1 VPGAAAEAAAAGAPS
16 PPVPQED
23 DMTDTSAK
31 HGSGQKTLAGPGYN
45 WRVVD
50 IVVAAL
56 IAVAGGVIFWAWSQG
71 ANLISAPVNA
81 FYPPLTGLYAGGWM
95 IPAVLGM
102 LIIRKPG
109 AALFCE
115 TVAATG
121 ELIMGSQY
129 GTTVL
134 ISGVLQGLGAELVFA
149 AFIYRKFNLPVS
161 LLAGAGAGLFCGL
174 NDSFLPW
181 GWNIA
186 YATGDKLAYIAFTS
200 ISGAAIAGGL
210 SWLAVRGLART
221 GVLSS
226 FASRK
231 AASEPVFS

>member
-1 VPGAAAEAAAAGAPS
+1 
-16 PPVPQED
+16 
-23 DMTDTSAK
+23 MTTAVIKKTSYK
-31 HGSGQKTLAGPGYN
+31 

-71 ANLISAPVNA
+71 ANVISAPINA
-81 FYPPLTGLYAGGWM
+81 LYPPLTGLYAGGWM

-115 TVAATG
+115 AVAATG
-121 ELIMGSQY
+121 ELFMGSQY
-129 GTTVL
+129 GVAVL
-134 ISGVLQGLGAELVFA
+134 TSGLLQGLGAELVFA
-149 AFIYRKFNLPVS
+149 LVLYKKFSVPALYRKFNLPVA

-174 NDSFLPW
+174 NDSYMPW

-186 YATGDKLAYIAFTS
+186 YAAPDKLVYIICTT
-200 ISGAAIAGGL
+200 ISGALIAGGL
-210 SWLAVRGLART
+210 SWLATRGLAKT

-231 AASEPVFS
+231 AATEPVFS

>member
-1 VPGAAAEAAAAGAPS
+1 MSTAAIKK
-16 PPVPQED
+16 
-23 DMTDTSAK
+23 TTSR
-31 HGSGQKTLAGPGYN
+31 S

-56 IAVAGGVIFWAWSQG
+56 VAIAGGVIFWAWDQG
-71 ANLISAPVNA
+71 AAALSAPMNA
-81 FYPPLTGLYAGGWM
+81 AYPPLTGLLAGGWM
-95 IPAVLGM
+95 IPGVLGM

-121 ELIMGSQY
+121 ELLMGSQY
-129 GTTVL
+129 GASVL
-134 ISGVLQGLGAELVFA
+134 FSGFIQGLGAEIIFA
-149 AFIYRKFNLPVS
+149 VLAYRKFNLPVS
-161 LLAGAGAGLFCGL
+161 LLAGAAAGFFCGL
-174 NDSFLPW
+174 NDSFAPW

-186 YATGDKLAYIAFTS
+186 YSGADKLVYIVLTT
-200 ISGAAIAGGL
+200 ISGAVLAGAL
-210 SWLAVRGLART
+210 SWLATRGLART

-231 AASEPVFS
+231 AATEPVFS

>member
-1 VPGAAAEAAAAGAPS
+1 
-16 PPVPQED
+16 
-23 DMTDTSAK
+23 MTRAIE
-31 HGSGQKTLAGPGYN
+31 KTGGHT
-45 WRVVD
+45 WRVMD

-56 IAVAGGVIFWAWSQG
+56 IAIAGGVIFWAWSQG
-71 ANLISAPVNA
+71 AALVSASMNA
-81 FYPPLTGLYAGGWM
+81 TYPPLTGLIAGGWM

-115 TVAATG
+115 AVAATG
-121 ELIMGSQY
+121 ELMMGSQY

-134 ISGVLQGLGAELVFA
+134 ISGILQGLGAELVFA
-149 AFIYRKFNLPVS
+149 AFAYKKFNLPVA
-161 LLAGAGAGLFCGL
+161 LLAGPGAGLFCGL
-174 NDSFLPW
+174 NDSFAPW

-186 YATGDKLAYIAFTS
+186 YEAGVKAAYFLFCA
-200 ISGAAIAGGL
+200 ISGAIIAGVV
-210 SWLAVRGLART
+210 SWIATRGLAKT

-231 AASEPVFS
+231 AFSEPVFN

>member
-1 VPGAAAEAAAAGAPS
+1 MATTAVKK
-16 PPVPQED
+16 
-23 DMTDTSAK
+23 TTSK
-31 HGSGQKTLAGPGYN
+31 S

-56 IAVAGGVIFWAWSQG
+56 IAIAGGVIFWAWSQG

-81 FYPPLTGLYAGGWM
+81 LYPPLTGLYAGGWM

-109 AALFCE
+109 AAIFCE

-129 GTTVL
+129 GASVL
-134 ISGVLQGLGAELVFA
+134 FSGFVQGLGAELVFA
-149 AFIYRKFNLPVS
+149 VFLYKKFNLPVS

-186 YATGDKLAYIAFTS
+186 YAAGDKLAYVIFTA
-200 ISGAAIAGGL
+200 ISGAIIAGGL
-210 SWLAVRGLART
+210 SWIATRGLART

-231 AASEPVFS
+231 AATEPVFS

>member
-1 VPGAAAEAAAAGAPS
+1 MTTAAIKK
-16 PPVPQED
+16 
-23 DMTDTSAK
+23 TS
-31 HGSGQKTLAGPGYN
+31 YN
-45 WRVVD
+45 WRVAD

-71 ANLISAPVNA
+71 ANLISIPVNA
-81 FYPPLTGLYAGGWM
+81 VYPPLSGLYAGGWM

-102 LIIRKPG
+102 LIVRKPG

-115 TVAATG
+115 AVAATG

-134 ISGVLQGLGAELVFA
+134 ISGILQGLGAELVFA
-149 AFIYRKFNLPVS
+149 AFMYKKFNLPAS

-174 NDSFLPW
+174 NDSFAPW

-186 YATGDKLAYIAFTS
+186 YSGGDKLAYIVFCA
-200 ISGAAIAGGL
+200 ISGAIIAGAL
-210 SWLAVRGLART
+210 SWIATRGLAKT

-231 AASEPVFS
+231 AATEPVFS

>member
-1 VPGAAAEAAAAGAPS
+1 MTTAAIKK
-16 PPVPQED
+16 
-23 DMTDTSAK
+23 TS
-31 HGSGQKTLAGPGYN
+31 YN
-45 WRVVD
+45 WRVAD

-71 ANLISAPVNA
+71 ANLISTPVNA
-81 FYPPLTGLYAGGWM
+81 VYPPLSGLYAGGWM

-149 AFIYRKFNLPVS
+149 ALVYRKFNLPAS

-174 NDSFLPW
+174 NDSFAPW

-186 YATGDKLAYIAFTS
+186 YTGGDKLAYIVFCA
-200 ISGAAIAGGL
+200 ISGAVIAGAL
-210 SWLAVRGLART
+210 SWIATRGLAKT

-231 AASEPVFS
+231 AATEPVFS

>member
-1 VPGAAAEAAAAGAPS
+1 
-16 PPVPQED
+16 
-23 DMTDTSAK
+23 MTDISSQ
-31 HGSGQKTLAGPGYN
+31 HGSASRSSARRNYS

-71 ANLISAPVNA
+71 ANLISVPVNA
-81 FYPPLTGLYAGGWM
+81 LYPPLSGLYAGGWM

-149 AFIYRKFNLPVS
+149 AFLYKKFNLPVS

-186 YATGDKLAYIAFTS
+186 YAAGDKLAYIVFTT
-200 ISGAAIAGGL
+200 ISGAIIAGGL
-210 SWLAVRGLART
+210 SWLATRGLAKT
-221 GVLSS
+221 GVLGS

-231 AASEPVFS
+231 AATEPVFS

>member
-1 VPGAAAEAAAAGAPS
+1 MATTAIKKPAGKS
-16 PPVPQED
+16 
-23 DMTDTSAK
+23 
-31 HGSGQKTLAGPGYN
+31 

-71 ANLISAPVNA
+71 AAAVSGPMNTV
-81 FYPPLTGLYAGGWM
+81 YPPLTGLIAGGWM

-121 ELIMGSQY
+121 ELLMGSQY
-129 GTTVL
+129 GASVL
-134 ISGVLQGLGAELVFA
+134 FSGFVQGLGAEIIFA
-149 AFIYRKFNLPVS
+149 IFVYRKFNLPVA
-161 LLAGAGAGLFCGL
+161 LLAGAAAGLFCGL
-174 NDSFLPW
+174 NDSFAPW

-186 YATGDKLAYIAFTS
+186 YAAGDKLAYIIFTA
-200 ISGAAIAGGL
+200 ISGAIIAGAL
-210 SWLAVRGLART
+210 SWIATRGLART

-231 AASEPVFS
+231 AATEPVFS

>member
-1 VPGAAAEAAAAGAPS
+1 
-16 PPVPQED
+16 
-23 DMTDTSAK
+23 MTGISAK
-31 HGSGQKTLAGPGYN
+31 PGLTKPGYN

-56 IAVAGGVIFWAWSQG
+56 ISIAGGVIFWAWDQM
-71 ANLISAPVNA
+71 ALVATPMSAG
-81 FYPPLTGLYAGGWM
+81 YPPLSGLIAGGWM

-102 LIIRKPG
+102 LIVRKPG
-109 AALFCE
+109 AAIFCE
-115 TVAATG
+115 TVAATS

-134 ISGVLQGLGAELVFA
+134 ISGLLQGLGAELIFL
-149 AFIYRKFNLPVS
+149 AFMYKKFNLPVS

-186 YATGDKLAYIAFTS
+186 YEAGDKLAYIVFCT
-200 ISGAAIAGGL
+200 ISGAVIAGA
-210 SWLAVRGLART
+210 LAWIATRGLAKT
-221 GVLSS
+221 GVLGA

>member
-1 VPGAAAEAAAAGAPS
+1 
-16 PPVPQED
+16 
-23 DMTDTSAK
+23 MTTVSVKKTSK
-31 HGSGQKTLAGPGYN
+31 S

-56 IAVAGGVIFWAWSQG
+56 IAVTGGVIFWAWSLG
-71 ANLISAPVNA
+71 AGAVSTPMNA
-81 FYPPLTGLYAGGWM
+81 VYPPLTGLIAGGWM

-109 AALFCE
+109 AAIFCE

-129 GTTVL
+129 GVTVL
-134 ISGVLQGLGAELVFA
+134 ISGLLQGLGAELVFLFLVYGRMSTRSFLHQKYNLTA
-149 AFIYRKFNLPVS
+149 A
-161 LLAGAGAGLFCGL
+161 LLAGAAAGLFCGL
-174 NDSFLPW
+174 NDSFMPW
-181 GWNIA
+181 GWNILYPGA
-186 YATGDKLAYIAFTS
+186 DKLVYIIFCA
-200 ISGAAIAGGL
+200 ISGAIIAGAL
-210 SWLAVRGLART
+210 SWVATRGLART

-231 AASEPVFS
+231 AATEPVFS

>member
-1 VPGAAAEAAAAGAPS
+1 
-16 PPVPQED
+16 
-23 DMTDTSAK
+23 MTGITAK
-31 HGSGQKTLAGPGYN
+31 QTLGNRKYN

-71 ANLISAPVNA
+71 AAAVSPPMNA
-81 FYPPLTGLYAGGWM
+81 VYPPLTGLIAGGWM

-109 AALFCE
+109 AAVFCE

-129 GTTVL
+129 GASVL
-134 ISGVLQGLGAELVFA
+134 FSGFVQGLGAEIIFAVLV
-149 AFIYRKFNLPVS
+149 YKKFNLPVS

-174 NDSFLPW
+174 NDSFAPW

-186 YATGDKLAYIAFTS
+186 YAAGDKLTYIIFTA
-200 ISGAAIAGGL
+200 ISGAIIAGAL
-210 SWLAVRGLART
+210 SWIATRALART

-226 FASRK
+226 FAARR
-231 AASEPVFS
+231 AATEPVFS

>member
-1 VPGAAAEAAAAGAPS
+1 MSTTTVKK
-16 PPVPQED
+16 
-23 DMTDTSAK
+23 TS
-31 HGSGQKTLAGPGYN
+31 SS

-56 IAVAGGVIFWAWSQG
+56 IAVTGGIIFWVWSQMAG
-71 ANLISAPVNA
+71 VISAPMNA
-81 FYPPLTGLYAGGWM
+81 LYPPLTGLISGGWM
-95 IPAVLGM
+95 IPAILGM

-109 AALFCE
+109 AAVFCE

-121 ELIMGSQY
+121 ELMFGSQY
-129 GTTVL
+129 GATVL
-134 ISGVLQGLGAELVFA
+134 FSGFLQGLGAELVFLLFVYGRPSVRGFLHQKYNLVA
-149 AFIYRKFNLPVS
+149 A
-161 LLAGAGAGLFCGL
+161 LLAGVGAGVFCGL

-186 YATGDKLAYIAFTS
+186 YPAGDKLVYIIFCA
-200 ISGAAIAGGL
+200 ISGAVIAGGL
-210 SWLAVRGLART
+210 SWIATRGLAGT

-231 AASEPVFS
+231 AATEAMVR

>member
-1 VPGAAAEAAAAGAPS
+1 MTDISTPRTTAAGKKS
-16 PPVPQED
+16 
-23 DMTDTSAK
+23 
-31 HGSGQKTLAGPGYN
+31 

-50 IVVAAL
+50 IVLAAL
-56 IAVAGGVIFWAWSQG
+56 IAIAGGVIFWAWDQG
-71 ANLISAPVNA
+71 ANVVSIPLTAV
-81 FYPPLTGLYAGGWM
+81 YPPLTGLYAGGWM

-102 LIIRKPG
+102 LVVRKPG

-115 TVAATG
+115 AVAATG

-134 ISGVLQGLGAELVFA
+134 ISGILQGLGAELVFA
-149 AFIYRKFNLPVS
+149 AFRYTKFNLPVS

-174 NDSFLPW
+174 NDCFLPW

-186 YATGDKLAYIAFTS
+186 FEAGDKAAYIVFCA
-200 ISGAAIAGGL
+200 ISGAVIAGGL
-210 SWLAVRGLART
+210 AWLATRGLART
-221 GVLSS
+221 GVLAS

-231 AASEPVFS
+231 AATEPVFS

>member
-1 VPGAAAEAAAAGAPS
+1 MTTAAIKK
-16 PPVPQED
+16 
-23 DMTDTSAK
+23 TS
-31 HGSGQKTLAGPGYN
+31 YN
-45 WRVVD
+45 WRVAD

-71 ANLISAPVNA
+71 ANLISTPVNA
-81 FYPPLTGLYAGGWM
+81 VYPPLTGLYAGGWM

-121 ELIMGSQY
+121 ELLMGSQY

-134 ISGVLQGLGAELVFA
+134 ISGVLQGLGAEIVFA
-149 AFIYRKFNLPVS
+149 ALLYRKFNLPAS

-174 NDSFLPW
+174 NDSFAPW

-186 YATGDKLAYIAFTS
+186 YSGGDKLAYIVFCA
-200 ISGAAIAGGL
+200 ISGAVIAGAL
-210 SWLAVRGLART
+210 SWIATRGLAKT

-231 AASEPVFS
+231 AATEPVFN

>member
-1 VPGAAAEAAAAGAPS
+1 
-16 PPVPQED
+16 
-23 DMTDTSAK
+23 M
-31 HGSGQKTLAGPGYN
+31 
-45 WRVVD
+45 
-50 IVVAAL
+50 AAL

-134 ISGVLQGLGAELVFA
+134 ISGILQGLGAELVFA
-149 AFIYRKFNLPVS
+149 AFLYKKFNLGPTVVDKRVE
-161 LLAGAGAGLFCGL
+161 LTALALE
-174 NDSFLPW
+174 
-181 GWNIA
+181 
-186 YATGDKLAYIAFTS
+186 
-200 ISGAAIAGGL
+200 SGAITAGDL
-210 SWLAVRGLART
+210 R
-221 GVLSS
+221 
-226 FASRK
+226 
-231 AASEPVFS
+231 

>member
-1 VPGAAAEAAAAGAPS
+1 
-16 PPVPQED
+16 
-23 DMTDTSAK
+23 MTTATVKKS
-31 HGSGQKTLAGPGYN
+31 GYN
-45 WRVVD
+45 WRVAD

-71 ANLISAPVNA
+71 ANLISAPLNA
-81 FYPPLTGLYAGGWM
+81 VYPPLTGLYAGGWM

-149 AFIYRKFNLPVS
+149 AFRYKKFNLPVS

-174 NDSFLPW
+174 NDSFAPW

-186 YATGDKLAYIAFTS
+186 YAAGDKLAYIIFTAV
-200 ISGAAIAGGL
+200 SGAIIAGAL
-210 SWLAVRGLART
+210 SWVATRGLART

-231 AASEPVFS
+231 AATEPVFN

>member
-1 VPGAAAEAAAAGAPS
+1 MATTAVKKPAGKS
-16 PPVPQED
+16 
-23 DMTDTSAK
+23 
-31 HGSGQKTLAGPGYN
+31 

-71 ANLISAPVNA
+71 AAAVSGPMNA
-81 FYPPLTGLYAGGWM
+81 VYPPLTGLIAGGWM

-121 ELIMGSQY
+121 ELLMGSQY
-129 GTTVL
+129 GASVL
-134 ISGVLQGLGAELVFA
+134 FSGFVQGLGAEIIFA
-149 AFIYRKFNLPVS
+149 IFVYRKFNLPVA
-161 LLAGAGAGLFCGL
+161 LLAGAAAGLFCGL
-174 NDSFLPW
+174 NDSFAPW

-186 YATGDKLAYIAFTS
+186 YAAGDKLAYIIFTA
-200 ISGAAIAGGL
+200 ISCAIIAGAL
-210 SWLAVRGLART
+210 SWIATRGLART

-231 AASEPVFS
+231 AATEPVFS

>member
-1 VPGAAAEAAAAGAPS
+1 
-16 PPVPQED
+16 
-23 DMTDTSAK
+23 MTDISAQQ
-31 HGSGQKTLAGPGYN
+31 GLARRTYH

-56 IAVAGGVIFWAWSQG
+56 IAVAGGIIFWAWSQG
-71 ANLISAPVNA
+71 ANVISAPVNA
-81 FYPPLTGLYAGGWM
+81 LYPPLTGLYAGGWM

-134 ISGVLQGLGAELVFA
+134 ISGLLQGLGAELVFA
-149 AFIYRKFNLPVS
+149 AVAYKKFNLPVA

-186 YATGDKLAYIAFTS
+186 YASGDKMAYIIFTA
-200 ISGAAIAGGL
+200 ISGALIAGAL
-210 SWLAVRGLART
+210 SWLATRGLAKT

>member
-1 VPGAAAEAAAAGAPS
+1 
-16 PPVPQED
+16 
-23 DMTDTSAK
+23 MTTASVKKTS
-31 HGSGQKTLAGPGYN
+31 YN

-56 IAVAGGVIFWAWSQG
+56 IAIAGGVIFWAWSQG
-71 ANLISAPVNA
+71 AAIVSIPMNA
-81 FYPPLTGLYAGGWM
+81 AYPPLTGLIAGGWM

-134 ISGVLQGLGAELVFA
+134 ISGLLQGLGAELVFA
-149 AFIYRKFNLPVS
+149 AFRYKKFNLS
-161 LLAGAGAGLFCGL
+161 TALLAGAGAGLFCGL
-174 NDSFLPW
+174 NDSFMPW
-181 GWNIA
+181 GWNITYEA
-186 YATGDKLAYIAFTS
+186 VDKLAYIAFTTL
-200 ISGAAIAGGL
+200 SGAIIAGAL
-210 SWLAVRGLART
+210 SWVATRGLAKT
-221 GVLSS
+221 GVLSA

-231 AASEPVFS
+231 AASEPVFN

>member
-1 VPGAAAEAAAAGAPS
+1 
-16 PPVPQED
+16 
-23 DMTDTSAK
+23 MTGITGK
-31 HGSGQKTLAGPGYN
+31 RTLGNSKYN

-71 ANLISAPVNA
+71 AAAVSPPMNA
-81 FYPPLTGLYAGGWM
+81 VYPPLTGLIAGGWM

-129 GTTVL
+129 GASVL
-134 ISGVLQGLGAELVFA
+134 FSGLVQGLGAEIIFA
-149 AFIYRKFNLPVS
+149 AFVYKKFNLPVS
-161 LLAGAGAGLFCGL
+161 LLAGAGAGLFGAL
-174 NDSFLPW
+174 NDSFAPW

-186 YATGDKLAYIAFTS
+186 YEATDKLAYVIFVS
-200 ISGAAIAGGL
+200 VSAAIIAGAL
-210 SWLAVRGLART
+210 SWIATRGLART

-231 AASEPVFS
+231 AATEPVFS

>member
-1 VPGAAAEAAAAGAPS
+1 
-16 PPVPQED
+16 
-23 DMTDTSAK
+23 MTDISAK
-31 HGSGQKTLAGPGYN
+31 QTLTTGKYN

-71 ANLISAPVNA
+71 SNLVSVPLNA
-81 FYPPLTGLYAGGWM
+81 VYPPLTGLYAGGWM

-129 GTTVL
+129 GASVL
-134 ISGVLQGLGAELVFA
+134 FSGFVQGLGAELIFA
-149 AFIYRKFNLPVS
+149 AFLYKRFNLPVS

-186 YATGDKLAYIAFTS
+186 YETGDKLAYIIFCA
-200 ISGAAIAGGL
+200 ISGAVIAGGL
-210 SWLAVRGLART
+210 SWLATRGLAKT
-221 GVLSS
+221 GVLGS
-226 FASRK
+226 FGSRK

>member
-1 VPGAAAEAAAAGAPS
+1 MTTAAIKK
-16 PPVPQED
+16 
-23 DMTDTSAK
+23 TS
-31 HGSGQKTLAGPGYN
+31 YN
-45 WRVVD
+45 WRVAD

-71 ANLISAPVNA
+71 ANLISTPVNA
-81 FYPPLTGLYAGGWM
+81 VYPPLSGLYAGGWM

-149 AFIYRKFNLPVS
+149 ALVYRKFSLPAS

-174 NDSFLPW
+174 NDSFAPW

-186 YATGDKLAYIAFTS
+186 YTSGDKLAYIVFCA
-200 ISGAAIAGGL
+200 ISGAVIAGAL
-210 SWLAVRGLART
+210 SWIATRGLAKT

-231 AASEPVFS
+231 AATEPVFS

>member
-1 VPGAAAEAAAAGAPS
+1 
-16 PPVPQED
+16 
-23 DMTDTSAK
+23 MTDISAQQ
-31 HGSGQKTLAGPGYN
+31 GLARRTYH

-56 IAVAGGVIFWAWSQG
+56 IAVAGGIIFWAWSQG
-71 ANLISAPVNA
+71 ANVISAPVNA
-81 FYPPLTGLYAGGWM
+81 LYPPLTGLYAGGWM

-134 ISGVLQGLGAELVFA
+134 ISGLLQGLGAELVFA
-149 AFIYRKFNLPVS
+149 AVAYKKFNLPVA

-186 YATGDKLAYIAFTS
+186 YASGDKMAYIIFTA
-200 ISGAAIAGGL
+200 ISGALIAGAL
-210 SWLAVRGLART
+210 SWLATRGLAKT

-231 AASEPVFS
+231 AATEPVFS

>member
-1 VPGAAAEAAAAGAPS
+1 MTTAAIKK
-16 PPVPQED
+16 
-23 DMTDTSAK
+23 TS
-31 HGSGQKTLAGPGYN
+31 YN
-45 WRVVD
+45 WRVAD

-71 ANLISAPVNA
+71 ANLISTPVNA
-81 FYPPLTGLYAGGWM
+81 VYPPLSGLYAGGWM

-102 LIIRKPG
+102 LIVRKPG

-115 TVAATG
+115 AVAATG

-134 ISGVLQGLGAELVFA
+134 ISGILQGLGAELVFA
-149 AFIYRKFNLPVS
+149 AFMYKKFNLPAS

-174 NDSFLPW
+174 NDSFAPW

-186 YATGDKLAYIAFTS
+186 YSGGDKLAYIVFCA
-200 ISGAAIAGGL
+200 ISGAVIAGAL
-210 SWLAVRGLART
+210 SWIATRGLAKT

-231 AASEPVFS
+231 AATEPVFS

>member
-1 VPGAAAEAAAAGAPS
+1 
-16 PPVPQED
+16 
-23 DMTDTSAK
+23 MTDTSAASAK
-31 HGSGQKTLAGPGYN
+31 QTRTRRSYN

-71 ANLISAPVNA
+71 ANLVSVPLNA
-81 FYPPLTGLYAGGWM
+81 VYPPLTGLYAGGWM

-129 GTTVL
+129 GASVL
-134 ISGVLQGLGAELVFA
+134 FSGFLQGLGAELVFA
-149 AFIYRKFNLPVS
+149 AFVYKKFNLPVS

-186 YATGDKLAYIAFTS
+186 YSGGDKLAYIIFTA
-200 ISGAAIAGGL
+200 ISGAVIAGGL
-210 SWLAVRGLART
+210 SWIATRGLART

-231 AASEPVFS
+231 AATEPVFS

>member
-1 VPGAAAEAAAAGAPS
+1 
-16 PPVPQED
+16 
-23 DMTDTSAK
+23 MTGISSTPAS
-31 HGSGQKTLAGPGYN
+31 SKTGYT

-56 IAVAGGVIFWAWSQG
+56 IAVAGGVIFWAWDQG
-71 ANLISAPVNA
+71 ANLLAPV
-81 FYPPLTGLYAGGWM
+81 FVYPPSSGLYAGGWM

-149 AFIYRKFNLPVS
+149 ALIYKKFNLPAS

-174 NDSFLPW
+174 NDSFMPW

-186 YATGDKLAYIAFTS
+186 YEAGDKLAYIVFCA
-200 ISGAAIAGGL
+200 ISGAVIAGGL
-210 SWLAVRGLART
+210 SWIATRGLAKT

-231 AASEPVFS
+231 AATEPVFS

>member
-1 VPGAAAEAAAAGAPS
+1 
-16 PPVPQED
+16 
-23 DMTDTSAK
+23 MTTVNVKKTSY
-31 HGSGQKTLAGPGYN
+31 G

-56 IAVAGGVIFWAWSQG
+56 IAIAGGVIFWAWSQG
-71 ANLISAPVNA
+71 AAIVSIPMNA
-81 FYPPLTGLYAGGWM
+81 AYPPLTGLIAGGWM

-115 TVAATG
+115 AVAATG

-134 ISGVLQGLGAELVFA
+134 ISGILQGLGAELIFA
-149 AFIYRKFNLPVS
+149 AFRYKKFNLPTS

-186 YATGDKLAYIAFTS
+186 YEAVDKLTYIGFCTL
-200 ISGAAIAGGL
+200 SGAIIAGAL
-210 SWLAVRGLART
+210 SWVATRGLAKT